1 MKGMIP
7 WELDQ
12 HINSLRMKEVFVKL
26 GAVILNCIANE
37 PGHLYNFLFYSKTD
51 VGIGKIFNN
60 NMMIRIRQK

>member
-1 MKGMIP
+1 
-7 WELDQ
+7 
-12 HINSLRMKEVFVKL
+12 MKEVFVKL